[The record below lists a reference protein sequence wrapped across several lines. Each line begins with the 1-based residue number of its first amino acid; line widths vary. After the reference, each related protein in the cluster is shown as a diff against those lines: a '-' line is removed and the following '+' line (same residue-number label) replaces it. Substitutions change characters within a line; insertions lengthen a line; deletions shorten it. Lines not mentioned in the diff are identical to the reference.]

1 VGLLIWNPEN
11 KEACE
16 AYLETSVFNSKF
28 CVGRGGCVTAM
39 VFTGIILSCHF
50 EILRT
55 SVHILVDCSLFG
67 ILLVPFMVSQM
78 LTFLLFAT
86 NLCRIFL
93 LLMTSRLTVVLVRIA
108 VKCVSC
114 CILMTTTQWNHPKP
128 STLPFSNHDRMESNN
143 LVLGFADSKTKN
155 VIRLDSSGRG
165 NYNEQ
170 DCGGTNGECAVPL
183 NSFGQGMRMLA
194 TCLCRSAFWVL
205 R

>member
-1 VGLLIWNPEN
+1 VGTVGLLIWNPEN

-93 LLMTSRLTVVLVRIA
+93 LLMTSRLAVVLVRIA

-128 STLPFSNHDRMESNN
+128 SCNLP
-143 LVLGFADSKTKN
+143 VQIGILGFKVSNYCCVVLCCVVSFRFVSFRFLKEKS
-155 VIRLDSSGRG
+155 VRL
-165 NYNEQ
+165 
-170 DCGGTNGECAVPL
+170 
-183 NSFGQGMRMLA
+183 FG
-194 TCLCRSAFWVL
+194 
-205 R
+205 